1 MMNSYTFV
9 FAFTSTD
16 LAKELNIGD
25 IASLDY
31 ENCEYVIK
39 KHGKVYS
46 KEQIIAQND
55 DVDLLLS
62 NIHEEH
68 DPFMIWDG
76 SRVDKIIGAVVRVI
90 SITNNYVLTS
100 PISQYHTDILTKM
113 IDEAKENSVE
123 DLVEEILA
131 DLKNIPDRT
140 GLTMDDMVNHSHAGL
155 GMDNIVS
162 HTHNLETCDCKM
174 KTEKEDKGMFSNLGS
189 SFGKIDS
196 KQFRLS
202 INGLTV
208 LGKDDKYYTF
218 NPDTRELVEVTTG
231 FFDDMKDLLFLMP
244 TTELEVS
251 DIILHQGKPYYITKV
266 SENTVKGVDFE
277 DAVESVLIPKTNVF
291 GIKYYT
297 KVFNCLGTNNVLGSD
312 IASNPM
318 MAYALMG
325 GKDFDL
331 SKVMMFQALSGNNKG
346 LTDFSENPIMLM
358 ALMSNEKGGELS
370 DFAKMQVLT
379 QLANNKK
386 ANKPAKE
393 NK

>member
-9 FAFTSTD
+9 FAFTSND

-25 IASLDY
+25 IVSLDY
-31 ENCEYVIK
+31 ESGEYAIK

-46 KEQIIAQND
+46 FEQIIVQND

-68 DPFMIWDG
+68 NPFIIWDS
-76 SRVDKIIGAVVRVI
+76 SRVDEIVGAAVKVI
-90 SITNNYVLTS
+90 SITNNYVLTR
-100 PISQYHTDILTKM
+100 PIWQYHTDILTKM
-113 IDEAKENSVE
+113 VSDAKENSVE
-123 DLVEEILA
+123 VLVEEILS
-131 DLKNIPDRT
+131 DLKNIPTHLD
-140 GLTMDDMVNHSHAGL
+140 LAIDDMPSH
-155 GMDNIVS
+155 D
-162 HTHNLETCDCKM
+162 HNSKICNCKM
-174 KTEKEDKGMFSNLGS
+174 ETEKEDKGMFSNLGS

-196 KQFRLS
+196 RQFRLS

-331 SKVMMFQALSGNNKG
+331 SKMMMFQALSGNNKG
-346 LTDFSENPIMLM
+346 LTDFSENPVMLM